1 MKIDIAK
8 KAAHGFSDLAR
19 EIDELAELHVQ
30 LRNHTEPHTDLLSL
44 NRQIEQKMNNLQH
57 LANSLAIAHD
67 LAAKLDWDE
76 LKETCKVPD
85 ATRDEIQN
93 FVLRSYG
100 RFRPEAPV
108 KLKDESRFCYRV
120 MYDALRPGLGYSAP
134 GGSFERYL
142 IEWLQRFNESRSY
155 YAPQTVD
162 EKSAFSHLIK
172 TFAFRTKQRRRLLRF
187 YSTDDLLR
195 DPISM
200 TDDAGKVLVLYQTP
214 LTMFVRPKE
223 EDVFKNS
230 FSPEISLLKQYSGHV
245 DPLFAPLLEAPETD
259 EFGNKFF
266 GMSNLE
272 QSRRPFR
279 CIAKDKEGNATSA
292 AHYDGERWVIVDR
305 N

>member
-1 MKIDIAK
+1 MSGYK
-8 KAAHGFSDLAR
+8 KLSLQ
-19 EIDELAELHVQ
+19 IDELAELHVQ

-57 LANSLAIAHD
+57 LVKSLVVAHD

-76 LKETCKVPD
+76 LKETCKVAD

-93 FVLRSYG
+93 FVLHSYG

-108 KLKDESRFCYRV
+108 KLKDELEFCYRV
-120 MYDALRPGLGYSAP
+120 LRDALTPSNPQRFFP
-134 GGSFERYL
+134 RYL
-142 IEWLQRFNESRSY
+142 IDWLHGFNESHNY

-187 YSTDDLLR
+187 YSTDDLLC
-195 DPISM
+195 DPISV
-200 TDDAGKVLVLYQTP
+200 TDNAGKVLVLYQTP
-214 LTMFVRPKE
+214 LTIFVRPKE

-245 DPLFAPLLEAPETD
+245 DPLFAPLLEAPD
-259 EFGNKFF
+259 VDGCGNKFF

-272 QSRRPFR
+272 QSRRRFR
-279 CIAKDKEGNATSA
+279 CVAKDKEGNATSTG
-292 AHYDGERWVIVDR
+292 HYDGERWVIVDR
-305 N
+305 D